1 MTPSLTRRLI
11 WTLIAGAVALWLL
24 SAGLAV
30 TSLRGQ
36 LNAAFD
42 SGLQETAERL
52 LPLAL
57 DGLGEVGDGDS
68 DGDHA
73 IPLYDEAGKEYL
85 VYQVRLA
92 SGTIVLRSHDAPSAP
107 LAAPLAPGFVD
118 APPWRVFTLA
128 TSDGSAFI
136 QAAEPIAHRTD
147 TLLGAIVA
155 LILPIAI
162 FVPLAIAGIAL
173 AVRSGLKP
181 VRAFA
186 ERVGAR
192 QTSNLSP
199 VGDAG
204 LPSELK
210 PIARAV
216 DDLIL
221 RVSAAL
227 ESERAFAANS
237 AHELRTPIAGS
248 LAQTQRLIAEL
259 DGQPSQPRARQIETG
274 LQRLAQLAEKLL
286 QLSRADAGI
295 ARASGPIDLGP
306 AVNLVV
312 GDIRRGMTD
321 PDRLKLTVEAPP
333 QAAIDLDAFG
343 IALRNLV
350 DNALRHGDPNSE
362 VAVVARSGSITVN
375 NGGPLISPE
384 RLATLTQRFV
394 RGASTASGTGLGLAI
409 VETIMQQS
417 GGKLHIASPAPG
429 RNDGFSATLVFGV

>member
-1 MTPSLTRRLI
+1 VTTSLTRRLI
-11 WTLIAGAVALWLL
+11 WTLTAGAVALWLL

-68 DGDHA
+68 DRDHA
-73 IPLYDEAGKEYL
+73 IPLFDEGGKEYL

-92 SGTIVLRSHDAPSAP
+92 SGAIVLRSHDAPTAP
-107 LAAPLAPGFVD
+107 LSAKLTPGFAD

-128 TSDGSAFI
+128 TSDGTVFI
-136 QAAEPIAHRTD
+136 QAAEPISHRTD

-227 ESERAFAANS
+227 DSERAFASNS

-259 DGQPSQPRARQIETG
+259 DGQPSQARARQVETG

-306 AVNLVV
+306 AVELVV
-312 GDIRRGMTD
+312 GDIRRGLTD
-321 PDRLKLTVEAPP
+321 PDRLKLTMESPP
-333 QAAIDLDAFG
+333 HAAIDLDAFG

-350 DNALRHGDPNSE
+350 DNALRHGDPDSE
-362 VAVVARSGSITVN
+362 VNVVARSGSITVS
-375 NGGPLISPE
+375 NGGPLILPE
-384 RLATLTQRFV
+384 RLATLTHRFV

-417 GGKLHIASPAPG
+417 GGQLRIASPAQG
-429 RNDGFSATLVFGV
+429 RNDGFAATLILAV